1 MEILTVLA
9 AEGVTPSLDT
19 GAVDQV
25 MNLVKS
31 VMGLFTMFPLNI
43 MLISGLV
50 GIAFTIFR
58 KARGAAASGS

>member
-1 MEILTVLA
+1 MAIHAVALA
-9 AEGVTPSLDT
+9 AEAAPTLDT

-43 MLISGLV
+43 MLVSGLV
-50 GIAFTIFR
+50 GIGFAIFR
-58 KARGAAASGS
+58 KAKGAAK